1 MSLAVGTA
9 HLHTYAHW
17 THFPNLT
24 EAKVEKKCVP
34 FSATLLYS
42 LFLSSFF
49 FFYLMRRSVWN
60 GVTGSWC
67 LGSVMSWSGGNGVE
81 DLPLC
86 SSEELG
92 ELWGERKNLKP
103 RQQGWEGQRKGVAER
118 ESRQDG
124 LSDRA
129 RRWRWQREKWWSML
143 MRVRHRAKKQNDLSP
158 W

>member
-1 MSLAVGTA
+1 MHTGHTFQILPKRRWKKNASLS
-9 HLHTYAHW
+9 LQPFYIRFS
-17 THFPNLT
+17 FP
-24 EAKVEKKCVP
+24 P
-34 FSATLLYS
+34 
-42 LFLSSFF
+42 FF

-143 MRVRHRAKKQNDLSP
+143 MRVRHRAKKQNNLSP